1 MIQLNG
7 VEELRDIADE
17 TTSEERRRFEWIT
30 LETIGASD
38 YLTLPHSVF
47 PQGNIIK
54 VLVKLLTNFFCLYK
68 ETINL
73 SGLQLL

>member
-1 MIQLNG
+1 VIQLNG

-17 TTSEERRRFEWIT
+17 TTSQERRRFEWIT

-38 YLTLPHSVF
+38 YLTLPYSVF

-54 VLVKLLTNFFCLYK
+54 VLVKLLTNFFCFYK

-73 SGLQLL
+73 SGL